1 MPGLRDTET
10 RHECLRQTLQ
20 PEGGPDE
27 QFLMMLKEIF
37 GVLQQMK
44 QTLESDR
51 VARLMKQKEDESKQ
65 CLLR

>member
-10 RHECLRQTLQ
+10 RHVCLRQTLQ
-20 PEGGPDE
+20 LEGGPDE
-27 QFLMMLKEIF
+27 LFLMMLNEIF
-37 GVLQQMK
+37 GMVQQMK

-51 VARLMKQKEDESKQ
+51 VARLMKQKVDESKQ

>member
-10 RHECLRQTLQ
+10 RHVCLRQTLQ
-20 PEGGPDE
+20 LEGGPDE
-27 QFLMMLKEIF
+27 LFLMMLKEIF
-37 GVLQQMK
+37 GILQQMK

>member
-10 RHECLRQTLQ
+10 RHVCLRQTLQ
-20 PEGGPDE
+20 LEGGPDE
-27 QFLMMLKEIF
+27 LFLMMLKEFF
-37 GVLQQMK
+37 GILQQMK

>member
-10 RHECLRQTLQ
+10 RHVCLRQTLQ
-20 PEGGPDE
+20 LEGGPDE
-27 QFLMMLKEIF
+27 LFLMMLKEIF
-37 GVLQQMK
+37 GILQQMQ